1 MPHVAPHGLDSD
13 LQPAC
18 SALDMA
24 VAHGGVS
31 SADFRHAL
39 AKLVTPVSIIATD
52 GPAGPAGLTCSAVC
66 AVSDQPPMLLVCV
79 HGKSAANAVIKSNG
93 VLCVNCLQVGQKD
106 LSQAFAGI
114 GSVPM
119 RERFAMS
126 DWGVLAT
133 GAPHCKGALVAL
145 DCKVADMRDMGT
157 HTIFIAQV
165 MATAESSEAAGPLIY
180 QQRAY
185 GTVRSL

>member
-1 MPHVAPHGLDSD
+1 
-13 LQPAC
+13 
-18 SALDMA
+18 MA
-24 VAHGGVS
+24 GTHGGVS
-31 SADFRHAL
+31 SAEFRGAL
-39 AKLVTPVSIIATD
+39 TKLVTPVSVIATD

-79 HGKSAANAVIKSNG
+79 HGKSAANAIIKANG
-93 VLCVNCLQVGQKD
+93 VLCVNCLQVGQRD

-119 RERFAMS
+119 HERFAMT

-133 GAPHCKGALVAL
+133 GAPHCKSALVAL

-165 MATAESSEAAGPLIY
+165 MATAESSEAADPLIY
-180 QQRAY
+180 QKRTY
-185 GTVRSL
+185 GTVRPL

>member
-1 MPHVAPHGLDSD
+1 MPHAASHSLVSQA
-13 LQPAC
+13 QPAR
-18 SALDMA
+18 SACAMA
-24 VAHGGVS
+24 STHGGVS
-31 SADFRHAL
+31 STEFRGAL

-79 HGKSAANAVIKSNG
+79 HGKSAANAVIKANG
-93 VLCVNCLQVGQKD
+93 VFCVNCLQIGQRE

-119 RERFAMS
+119 HERFAMA

-133 GAPHCKGALVAL
+133 GAPHCKSALVAL

-165 MATAESSEAAGPLIY
+165 IATAELSEAADPLIY

-185 GTVRSL
+185 ATVRPL